1 MPQIEVDDLRKEY
14 LISERAPGLLGA
26 LGGLVRRRPRRVV
39 AVDGLSFGIAA
50 GEMVAFVG
58 PNGAG
63 KSTTVKML
71 AGILMPDGGGCRV
84 LGRVPWRERV
94 EHVRRIGVVFGQRTQ
109 LAWDLP
115 VIETFDL
122 LGEIYGVAPTEHRRR
137 RDELVALLGLAELL
151 HRPARGISLGQRMRC
166 DLAAALLHAPD
177 ILFLDE
183 PTIGLDAEAKRLLR
197 TLIARLNRER
207 GVTVL
212 LTTHDLDD
220 VEALCRRII
229 VIDRGRLL
237 FDDSLA
243 ELRRRHGRERRLT
256 IETASDAELPRA
268 EGVRELSRDGNR
280 HRLAVDPA
288 IIPVEAYIARAAGAC
303 ALHDLLVESPP
314 IEELIAGIS
323 GAGAA

>member
-1 MPQIEVDDLRKEY
+1 MPQIEVASLRKEY
-14 LISERAPGLLGA
+14 QVSERAPGMLGA
-26 LGGLVRRRPRRVV
+26 LAGLVRRRTRRVV
-39 AVDGLSFGIAA
+39 AVDGISFAIEA

-71 AGILMPDGGGCRV
+71 AGILVPDGGECRV
-84 LGRVPWRERV
+84 LGRVPARERV

-122 LGEIYGVAPTEHRRR
+122 LGEIYRVERTEHVRR
-137 RDELVALLGLAELL
+137 RDELVATLELGELL
-151 HRPARGISLGQRMRC
+151 HRPARALSLGQRMRC
-166 DLAAALLHAPD
+166 DLAAALLHAPG

-183 PTIGLDAEAKRLLR
+183 PTIGLDAEAKRALR
-197 TLIARLNRER
+197 ATIARLNRED

-220 VEALCRRII
+220 VEALCRRNI

-256 IETASDAELPRA
+256 IETAAEVELPRA

-280 HRLAVDPA
+280 RRLAVDPA
-288 IIPVEAYIARAAGAC
+288 VIGVEAYIARVANAC

-314 IEELIAGIS
+314 IEELVAGIS
-323 GAGAA
+323 RAGAA